1 MNSSLL
7 FIIIMIVSY
16 LISIIIPYV
25 NTTEEDDY
33 YNRLYKQLM
42 KDRFIKDAVTSA
54 KVVMDS
60 TTLSIERKIEYL
72 NNLLENEKYQY
83 NNNAQTFFR
92 MSLERVLEQLD
103 K

>member
-1 MNSSLL
+1 
-7 FIIIMIVSY
+7 MIVSY